1 MASLIPRTA
10 PAQLFLFKPASS
22 TISPW
27 RCITGSQEW
36 QTSTYHYNKQ
46 TLKTLPTASHTADK
60 LLRDFST
67 AIASRGLASTGSSST
82 ARSAMA
88 SRRKSWERVYMSE
101 TSVKDF
107 GDRVVVKV
115 GMFDAKEAEAEE
127 RRRKFVEMQKKR
139 KAMRAKGGR
148 RRPAGGAGGAR
159 RTGGAGG
166 AGGYG
171 ARAPMRTGSGAGAG
185 SGARPPMRTAG
196 PGGAGGFGARPP
208 MARTGGG
215 SGGGFAPWAAAPP
228 RSGSAG
234 GVTGFESGIR
244 TLKGLGSSS

>member
-10 PAQLFLFKPASS
+10 PAAAQLSLFRPASS

-36 QTSTYHYNKQ
+36 QTSTYAYNKS
-46 TLKTLPTASHTADK
+46 TTKTLPTASHTADK

-67 AIASRGLASTGSSST
+67 AIVSRGLASTGSSST

-127 RRRKFVEMQKKR
+127 RRRKFVEMQEKR

-148 RRPAGGAGGAR
+148 RRPAGAAGGAR

-166 AGGYG
+166 AGGF
-171 ARAPMRTGSGAGAG
+171 RAPMRTGAGAG
-185 SGARPPMRTAG
+185 GYGPRPPMRTGG
-196 PGGAGGFGARPP
+196 PGGGAGFGARPP

-215 SGGGFAPWAAAPP
+215 SGGGFAPRAAGPS
-228 RSGSAG
+228 RSGGQG
-234 GVTGFESGIR
+234 GITGFESGIR

>member
-1 MASLIPRTA
+1 MASLIPKTA
-10 PAQLFLFKPASS
+10 PSQLSLFRPASS

-27 RCITGSQEW
+27 RCITGAQEW

-101 TSVKDF
+101 TSVKDY

-127 RRRKFVEMQKKR
+127 RRRKFVEMQEKR

-148 RRPAGGAGGAR
+148 RRPAG
-159 RTGGAGG
+159 AGG
-166 AGGYG
+166 AGGSRRPGG
-171 ARAPMRTGSGAGAG
+171 AAGG
-185 SGARPPMRTAG
+185 YGARPPMRTGAGAGGGFGARPPMRTGG
-196 PGGAGGFGARPP
+196 PGGGARFGARPP

-215 SGGGFAPWAAAPP
+215 SGGGFAPRAAAPP